1 MQLSVLHKRF
11 SLVRTDT
18 KVDAD
23 FEPKNFSGYKFH
35 MLMSWI
41 QYHDFQLSILWF
53 PLGHRILQ
61 TIAKLATT
69 VYIYKWAKLSSIELY
84 WHFNNLRI
92 D

>member
-11 SLVRTDT
+11 SLLRTDT

-23 FEPKNFSGYKFH
+23 SEPNHFFGHKFH

-53 PLGHRILQ
+53 PFGHRILQ
-61 TIAKLATT
+61 TIANLATA
-69 VYIYKWAKLSSIELY
+69 VYISINEPNFHPLN
-84 WHFNNLRI
+84 FIGILTTSG
-92 D
+92 